1 MRIILLG
8 PAGSGKGTQADQI
21 QKKYG
26 FPKISTGDLLRKE
39 VQEGSEL
46 GKKVAEIMKAGQLV
60 SDEVVVEMVR
70 LRIAADDCQRG
81 YVLDGFPRNL
91 NQARLLEKIEDKRP
105 ETVFEIMVTEE
116 EILKRLSGRRVC
128 LQCGAVYNINNNK
141 PNVDGVCD
149 VCGSPLVIREDDK
162 PEVIRERYKVYLE
175 TIKPLV
181 EHYSRKKVLFQIDG
195 QNSAEEIFLVAS
207 SIIDRRLAEV
217 NGVQK
222 GA

>member
-8 PAGSGKGTQADQI
+8 PAGSGKGTQAELI

-46 GKKVAEIMKAGQLV
+46 GRKVAEVMKAGQLV

-70 LRIAADDCQRG
+70 LRISAEDCRRG

-91 NQARLLEKIEDKRP
+91 NQALLLGKIDDKRT
-105 ETVFEIMVTEE
+105 EIVFEIMITEE
-116 EILKRLSGRRVC
+116 EVLKRLSGRRVC
-128 LQCGAVYNINNNK
+128 LQCGAVYNIINNK
-141 PNVDGVCD
+141 PKVDGICD
-149 VCGSPLVIREDDK
+149 ACGSPLIIREDDK
-162 PEVIRERYKVYLE
+162 PEVIRERYRVYLN
-175 TIKPLV
+175 TIKALV
-181 EHYSRKKVLFQIDG
+181 DYYSTRKVLYQIDG
-195 QNSAEEIFLVAS
+195 QNTAEEIFKVIS
-207 SIIDRRLAEV
+207 SIIDEKLEEKQ
-217 NGVQK
+217 GVQE

>member
-8 PAGSGKGTQADQI
+8 PAGSGKGTQAELI

-46 GKKVAEIMKAGQLV
+46 GRKVAEVMKAGQLV
-60 SDEVVVEMVR
+60 SDEVVLEMVR
-70 LRIAADDCQRG
+70 LRISAEDCRRG

-91 NQARLLEKIEDKRP
+91 NQALLLEKIDDNRAEI
-105 ETVFEIMVTEE
+105 VFEIMITEE
-116 EILKRLSGRRVC
+116 EVLKRLSGRRVC

-141 PNVDGVCD
+141 PRIDGICD
-149 VCGSPLVIREDDK
+149 TCGSPLIIREDDK
-162 PEVIRERYKVYLE
+162 PEVIRERYRVYLN
-175 TIKPLV
+175 TIKALV
-181 EHYSRKKVLFQIDG
+181 DYYGSRKVLYQIDG
-195 QNSAEEIFLVAS
+195 QNTAEEIFKVIS
-207 SIIDRRLAEV
+207 SIIDRKLEEEQ
-217 NGVQK
+217 GVQE